1 MRIDRI
7 NLGEYQ
13 TDDQGVYEEAWAVTT
28 IYTKAEM
35 DEYMAAYQS
44 DVATSPGVA
53 WCRPPIRLM
62 CAKQA
67 EGAA

>member
-13 TDDQGVYEEAWAVTT
+13 TDDAGTYEEAWAVTT

-35 DEYMAAYQS
+35 EELMAAYQP
-44 DVATSPGVA
+44 DVATTPGVTL
-53 WCRPPIRLM
+53 CRPPIRLM
-62 CAKQA
+62 CAKKT
-67 EGAA
+67 EGAT